1 MVLIKFKDIDTVEE
15 AEKLRNGILKIERK
29 DAIPLEE
36 GSYYI
41 ADLLQSSVYTE
52 TGKLLGILEDIYN
65 TGSNDIYVVKNEIGK
80 QILLPAIEDV
90 IKQIC
95 LEENKIIVKLP
106 KGLQDV

>member
-1 MVLIKFKDIDTVEE
+1 MVLIKFTDINTVEE

-36 GSYYI
+36 GRYYI
-41 ADLLQSSVYTE
+41 ADLLQSRVYTE